1 MEIYELA
8 KNGGLKEEDLKHL
21 DSRKLNYF
29 NTDDQLTPLGVAV
42 FKRNLKAAQLLLK
55 HGYDPNGLGKGRPPL
70 WVACGRRK
78 SQTNVEERLI
88 QLLLSK
94 NAGANLRSQVKDDE
108 GSTPLMKAV
117 ETRKSTDVLSSLVD
131 HGADP
136 DADVGGSS
144 PRKLAEKQNRLDALN
159 AMLPRSKRISKRVL
173 EVAKV
178 TGFVLSAVYWA
189 NKNLKVAAS
198 AAAGTAVVVGA
209 GYFLKDAIKKRFGWT
224 GKVDEGMKK
233 YIKEEELFS
242 DAKAEE
248 KRQLKKR
255 MNKIIEDKG
264 LNRFFPKDNP
274 FLEKVVDRAV
284 NLNRDPTNTLDP
296 NDLTHLALYQPILY
310 CDDSGSM
317 KDDQRKDRL
326 NDLAQRITSITTRVV
341 PDNEGIELRF
351 INAKTTGQMSKPK
364 VEEINTI
371 MEKIPFDG
379 WTEIGTNLKKKV
391 LQDYVYK
398 HLDAGTLQRPVL
410 VSIITD
416 GQPNGDRNSKETTET
431 LQRVI
436 AECGRTLEYHG
447 YKRDVVRFQVSQ
459 IGDDPEAEKF
469 LNKLQDDL
477 DLKDTLYITSDRLDE
492 KFKDLHENQA
502 KLEQWL
508 LRILME
514 PIVDAQS
521 L

>member
-8 KNGGLKEEDLKHL
+8 RSGCLKEEDLKDL
-21 DSRKLNYF
+21 DSGKLNYF

-55 HGYDPNGLGKGRPPL
+55 HGYDPNGLRKGRPPL
-70 WVACGRRK
+70 WVACGRRR
-78 SQTNVEERLI
+78 SQTNIEERLI

-94 NAGANLRSQVKDDE
+94 NADANLRSQVKDDE

-131 HGADP
+131 HGADQ

-144 PRKLAEKQNRLDALN
+144 PRKLAKKQNRLGALN
-159 AMLPRSKRISKRVL
+159 AMLPRSKRIGKRVL

-209 GYFLKDAIKKRFGWT
+209 GYVLKDAIKRRFGWT

-233 YIKEEELFS
+233 YIKEEVLFS
-242 DAKAEE
+242 EE
-248 KRQLKKR
+248 KRQLKDE
-255 MNKIIEDKG
+255 MNIIIEKRS
-264 LNRFFPKDNP
+264 LNKFFPKDNP

-284 NLNRDPTNTLDP
+284 NLNRDPSNTLNP
-296 NDLTHLALYQPILY
+296 KNLTHLALYQPILY

-317 KDDQRKDRL
+317 KDNQRKDRL

-341 PDNEGIELRF
+341 PDDEAIELRF
-351 INAKTTGQMSKPK
+351 INEETTGQMSKPTM
-364 VEEINTI
+364 EEINTI
-371 MEKIPFDG
+371 IEKIPFDG
-379 WTEIGTNLKKKV
+379 WTAIGTNLQTKV

-416 GQPNGDRNSKETTET
+416 GQPNGGPNSKETIET
-431 LQRVI
+431 LQQVI
-436 AECGRTLEYHG
+436 TECGKKLERKG
-447 YKRDVVRFQVSQ
+447 YKRDVVRFQISQ

-469 LNKLQDDL
+469 LNKLHDL
-477 DLKDTLYITSDRLDE
+477 DLKDILYITSDRLDDE
-492 KFKDLHENQA
+492 FKVLHENQE

-508 LRILME
+508 LEILME
-514 PIVDAQS
+514 PILSAQS
-521 L
+521 S

>member
-8 KNGGLKEEDLKHL
+8 KNGGLKEEDLKGL
-21 DSRKLNYF
+21 DSGKLNYF
-29 NTDDQLTPLGVAV
+29 NTDDQLTPLGVAI
-42 FKRNLKAAQLLLK
+42 FNRNFKAAQLLLK
-55 HGYDPNGLGKGRPPL
+55 HGYDPNGLRKGRPPL
-70 WVACGRRK
+70 WVACGRRNR
-78 SQTNVEERLI
+78 TNVEERLI
-88 QLLLSK
+88 RLLLRK
-94 NAGANLRSQVKDDE
+94 NADANLRSQVKDDE
-108 GSTPLMKAV
+108 GSTPLMRAV
-117 ETRKSTDVLSSLVD
+117 ETRKPSDVLSRLVD
-131 HGADP
+131 LGADP

-144 PRKLAEKQNRLDALN
+144 PRKLAKEQNRPDALN
-159 AMLPRSKRISKRVL
+159 AMLPRWKRIYKRVS

-198 AAAGTAVVVGA
+198 AAAGTTVVVGA
-209 GYFLKDAIKKRFGWT
+209 GLVLKDAIKKRFGWT
-224 GKVDEGMKK
+224 GKVDEGMEK
-233 YIKEEELFS
+233 YIKEDELFS
-242 DAKAEE
+242 DVKAEE
-248 KRQLKKR
+248 KRQLKNR
-255 MNKIIEDKG
+255 MNNIIEEKN

-284 NLNRDPTNTLDP
+284 NLNRDPSNTLNP

-317 KDDQRKDRL
+317 EFDQRKDHL

-351 INAKTTGQMSKPK
+351 INEETTGQMSKPTM
-364 VEEINTI
+364 EEINTI
-371 MEKIPFDG
+371 MEKIPFNG
-379 WTEIGTNLKKKV
+379 WTAIGTNLRTKV

-416 GQPNGDRNSKETTET
+416 GQPDGGPNSKETTET
-431 LQRVI
+431 LQQVI
-436 AECGRTLEYHG
+436 TECGKKLELHG

-459 IGDDPEAEKF
+459 IGDDPKAEKF
-469 LNKLQDDL
+469 LTRLQDDS
-477 DLKDTLYITSDRLDE
+477 DLNDILYITSDRLDE
-492 KFKDLHENQA
+492 EFKVLHENQA

-514 PIVDAQS
+514 PILDAQS
-521 L
+521 S